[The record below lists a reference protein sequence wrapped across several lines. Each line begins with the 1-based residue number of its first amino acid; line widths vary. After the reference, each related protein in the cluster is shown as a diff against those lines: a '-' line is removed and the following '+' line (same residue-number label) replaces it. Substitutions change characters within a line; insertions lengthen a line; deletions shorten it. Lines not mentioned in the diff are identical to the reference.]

1 MAESAPRA
9 PEETPPKP
17 GLRARLRRSGR
28 ARVALVVAVLA
39 VLLAAVLAWRH
50 FAGREST
57 DDAQVDGHV
66 NPVAARVGG
75 TVAAVLVEDNQL
87 VEKGTLL
94 VRIDP
99 RDYAV
104 AVARAQADL
113 AENEATARAAST
125 TVPLTSTTSSSQ
137 QTGAESEV
145 AAAEARHAA
154 SEAQLRQA
162 QARERLSAQD
172 VERFKP

>member
-1 MAESAPRA
+1 MAESQPPPRQEAPPRA
-9 PEETPPKP
+9 
-17 GLRARLRRSGR
+17 GLRARLRRSRR
-28 ARVALVVAVLA
+28 ARAVLVVAVLA
-39 VLLAAVLAWRH
+39 VLVAALLAWRH

-87 VEKGTLL
+87 VEAGTLV

-104 AVARAQADL
+104 AVARAKADL
-113 AENEATARAAST
+113 AENEASAKAA
-125 TVPLTSTTSSSQ
+125 
-137 QTGAESEV
+137 
-145 AAAEARHAA
+145 
-154 SEAQLRQA
+154 
-162 QARERLSAQD
+162 
-172 VERFKP
+172 

>member
-1 MAESAPRA
+1 MHD
-9 PEETPPKP
+9 ETPPP
-17 GLRARLRRSGR
+17 AREEAPPRAGLRARLRRSGR
-28 ARVALVVAVLA
+28 ARTALIVAALAIAVAA
-39 VLLAAVLAWRH
+39 FLAWRH

-66 NPVAARVGG
+66 APVAARVGG

-94 VRIDP
+94 ARIDP

-125 TVPLTSTTSSSQ
+125 TVPLTTTTSSSQ
-137 QTGAESEV
+137 ES
-145 AAAEARHAA
+145 AA
-154 SEAQLRQA
+154 
-162 QARERLSAQD
+162 
-172 VERFKP
+172 